1 VQGSYDTA
9 MRTSAKESE
18 NSETIPDGKDT
29 HAGAEIES
37 KHQYLNSGKAVSADQ
52 VHTHIFAP
60 ERHDAPQTNSFAD
73 ADPKTPQTHES

>member
-1 VQGSYDTA
+1 MQGSYDSA
-9 MRTSAKESE
+9 KRAPAKESE

-37 KHQYLNSGKAVSADQ
+37 KLQYLNSGQAVAVDQ
-52 VHTHIFAP
+52 VHPHIFAP
-60 ERHDAPQTNSFAD
+60 ERHNAPQTNSFAD